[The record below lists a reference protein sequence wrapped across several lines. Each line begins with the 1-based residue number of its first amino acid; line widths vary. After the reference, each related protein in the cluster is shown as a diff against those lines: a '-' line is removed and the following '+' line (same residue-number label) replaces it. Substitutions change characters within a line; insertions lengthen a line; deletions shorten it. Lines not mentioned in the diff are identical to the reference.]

1 MKSDEERAKAI
12 WAVCINLVRL
22 FSICSNPVIPAS
34 SNKIFEKLGILSEV
48 EQNKKMP
55 VNNLKDDLTYLK
67 AGHKFTVGEP
77 AFKRIT
83 PERTEELIQKYG
95 GEE

>member
-1 MKSDEERAKAI
+1 
-12 WAVCINLVRL
+12 
-22 FSICSNPVIPAS
+22 
-34 SNKIFEKLGILSEV
+34 
-48 EQNKKMP
+48 MP